1 MMPDYLTKYWT
12 GKKVLITGAS
22 SGLGR
27 AITGQ
32 LAPFGV
38 HFCLL
43 SRRIEPM
50 QELAGRLQKMGS
62 SFWIRS
68 CDVRSREE
76 TEKAIYDFH
85 RAKNGLDVVWANSGV
100 GGRTSFNKWNW
111 ENYDNVLDTN
121 LTGAVQ
127 TIIPA
132 LQIMTRQGYGTIVGI
147 GSAASMRGLP
157 NHPVYGITKM
167 GLHYFL
173 ESLAIELPQIQFT
186 IIHPGFVDTPIS
198 ESRSKRIWLM
208 QPGEAAQIMIKAVAK
223 RKKIMIYP
231 RKMKYLYYLV
241 RFLPTSLYRFLA
253 KNAVHSEKV

>member
-1 MMPDYLTKYWT
+1 MMSDYLNKYWA

-22 SGLGR
+22 SGLGW
-27 AITGQ
+27 AITEQ

-50 QELAGRLQKMGS
+50 QELADKLQNTKS
-62 SFWIRS
+62 SFWLQS
-68 CDVRSREE
+68 CDVRNREE
-76 TEKAIYDFH
+76 TEKAIYDFY
-85 RAKNGLDVVWANSGV
+85 RLKGGLDVVWVNSGV
-100 GGRTSFNKWNW
+100 GGRTSFNKWDW
-111 ENYDNVLDTN
+111 EKYDYVLGTN

-132 LQIMTRQGYGTIVGI
+132 LQIMTRQGSGTIVGI

-198 ESRSKRIWLM
+198 ENRSKRIWLM
-208 QPGEAAQIMIKAVAK
+208 QPEKAAQIMLKAIAR
-223 RKKIMIYP
+223 RKKVVIYP
-231 RKMKYLYYLV
+231 KKMKYLYYLV

-253 KNAVHSEKV
+253 KSAVHSEKV